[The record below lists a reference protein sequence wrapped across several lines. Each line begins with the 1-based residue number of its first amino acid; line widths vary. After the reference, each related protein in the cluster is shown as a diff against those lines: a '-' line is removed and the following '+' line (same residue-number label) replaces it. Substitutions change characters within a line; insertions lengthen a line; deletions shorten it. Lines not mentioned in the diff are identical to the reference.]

1 MLSRITRIYTN
12 LVFGRPVPVLL
23 VLLAITTVFAY
34 HARNFRLDA
43 SADSL
48 LLEGDKD
55 LEYSRVINR
64 RYGIRDSVIVAYTP
78 LDAELFSRETL
89 QAMERLRRELLAVE
103 RVQSVDSIL
112 NVPIF
117 LDTQLTAISE
127 DYLTVMD
134 AELDLT
140 VAREEIISSPVFRNA
155 VVSPDGQTAGML
167 VNFEIDERSRSML
180 QARTDLRN

>member
-78 LDAELFSRETL
+78 LDAELFSREIL

-117 LDTQLTAISE
+117 LDTQLTAIS
-127 DYLTVMD
+127 
-134 AELDLT
+134 
-140 VAREEIISSPVFRNA
+140 
-155 VVSPDGQTAGML
+155 
-167 VNFEIDERSRSML
+167 
-180 QARTDLRN
+180 